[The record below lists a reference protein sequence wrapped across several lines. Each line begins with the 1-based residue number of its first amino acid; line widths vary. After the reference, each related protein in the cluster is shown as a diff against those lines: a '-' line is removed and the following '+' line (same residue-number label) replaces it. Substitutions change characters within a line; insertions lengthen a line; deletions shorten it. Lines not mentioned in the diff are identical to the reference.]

1 MDMAKRYYWLKLKD
15 DFFTSKEI
23 KKLRRVAGGDT
34 YTIIYQKMLLLAMK
48 SDGILTWT
56 GLEDSFGEELALELD
71 EKTEDVE
78 MTLFYLLKSKLAETQ
93 DDKQF
98 YFPYS
103 VENTGSEGASADR
116 TRKYRER
123 QALQSDRQ
131 ALQSDAPLSLGDI
144 SVTERKREEK
154 REDIRYESKNEEGE
168 KRVQGEGNR
177 TTANSAEV
185 SELVQAFEYA
195 FQNNLIHEVVAIRD
209 KLYSMGYDPKGN
221 RIDQSNLS

>member
-56 GLEDSFGEELALELD
+56 GLEDTFGEELALELD

-144 SVTERKREEK
+144 SVTERKRKEIREEK
-154 REDIRYESKNEEGE
+154 RYKSKSEEGE
-168 KRVQGEGNR
+168 KRVQGEEDQ
-177 TTANSAEV
+177 TTANSPIV

-195 FQNNLIHEVVAIRD
+195 YQNNLVHEVVQIRD
-209 KLYSMGYDPKGN
+209 KLYSMGFDPKGN
-221 RIDQSNLS
+221 KIDQSNLS

>member
-154 REDIRYESKNEEGE
+154 REDIRHESKNEEGE

>member
-154 REDIRYESKNEEGE
+154 REEIRHKSKTEEGE
-168 KRVQGEGNR
+168 KRVQGEEDQ
-177 TTANSAEV
+177 TTENSAEV

>member
-56 GLEDSFGEELALELD
+56 GLEDTFGEELALELD

-123 QALQSDRQ
+123 QALQSD
-131 ALQSDAPLSLGDI
+131 APLSLGDI

-154 REDIRYESKNEEGE
+154 REDTRHKSKTEEGE
-168 KRVQGEGNR
+168 KRVQGEGNQS
-177 TTANSAEV
+177 TTNSPTV
-185 SELVQAFEYA
+185 SELVLAFEYA
-195 FQNNLIHEVVAIRD
+195 YQNNLVHEVVRIRD
-209 KLYSMGYDPKGN
+209 KLYSMGFDPKGN
-221 RIDQSNLS
+221 KIDQSNLS

>member
-56 GLEDSFGEELALELD
+56 GLEDTFGEELALELD

-154 REDIRYESKNEEGE
+154 REDTRHKSKTEEGE
-168 KRVQGEGNR
+168 KRVQGEEDQ
-177 TTANSAEV
+177 TTENSAEV

-195 FQNNLIHEVVAIRD
+195 FQNNLVHEIIRIRD
-209 KLYSMGYDPKGN
+209 KLYSMGYDPNGN